1 MRSRRCLFCFLTALC
16 LSTRLVAADG
26 VTDWNTAALNAI
38 RALNTPPPAASRNL
52 AILHASIYD
61 AVNGVL
67 RTHTPY
73 LVTGQVPAGASIE
86 ATAVAAAHHVLVS
99 LYPTLQADFD
109 ALYNESLAT
118 IREGPQKDH
127 GIVWGRFVATSILQ
141 WRSTDGSAKM
151 VNYVPGTEPGQWRP
165 TISFGGIVRPALLPQ
180 WGSVTP
186 FALANG
192 SQFRPPAPPA
202 LNTQQ
207 YAADVT
213 MVKAV
218 GGTISA
224 ARTAEQTEI
233 ALFWGYG
240 PGTATPPGHW
250 NQIAQVVAANQGNTL
265 AENARLF
272 ALLNIALADAAIV
285 SWDCKYVYNFWRPIT
300 AIQEADT
307 DSNPET
313 TADPSW
319 KPLLATPPFPEY
331 TSGHSTF
338 SAAAAV
344 VLARFFD
351 TDYLP
356 FTVGT
361 DDLPGVYHSYQR
373 LSEAAHESGLSRI
386 YGGIHFRFAN
396 LNGLS
401 TGAAVGSYVYTN
413 FLRPKKNRS
422 RE

>member
-1 MRSRRCLFCFLTALC
+1 MRYRCSVFCFVATLYLNT
-16 LSTRLVAADG
+16 LVAAADV
-26 VTDWNTAALNAI
+26 VTGWNEAALNAI
-38 RALNTPPPAASRNL
+38 RARNTPPPAASRNL

-61 AVNGVL
+61 AVNGIL

-73 LVTGQVPAGASIE
+73 FVTGHVPASASPE
-86 ATAVAAAHHVLVS
+86 AAAAAAAHHVLVS

-109 ALYNESLAT
+109 TLYNQSLAT

-127 GIVWGRFVATSILQ
+127 GVAWGRFVAISILQ
-141 WRSTDGSAKM
+141 WRSTDGSDKI
-151 VNYVPGTEPGQWRP
+151 VTYTPGTQPGEWRP
-165 TISFGGIVRPALLPQ
+165 TVSFGGIVRPALAPQ

-186 FALANG
+186 FALPSG

-207 YAADVT
+207 YAADVN
-213 MVKAV
+213 MVKAL
-218 GGTISA
+218 GGTLSA
-224 ARTAEQTEI
+224 VRTPEQTQI

-250 NQIAQVVAANQGNTL
+250 NQIAQVVAASQGNTL
-265 AENARLF
+265 EENARMF

-285 SWDCKYVYNFWRPIT
+285 SWDCKYVYNYWRPIT

-307 DSNPET
+307 DGNPET

-319 KPLLATPPFPEY
+319 TPLLATPPFPEY

-338 SAAAAV
+338 SGAAAV
-344 VLARFFD
+344 VLAHFFG
-351 TDYLP
+351 TDHVP

-361 DDLPGVYHSYQR
+361 DDLPGVYRSYQ
-373 LSEAAHESGLSRI
+373 LFSEAAQESGLSRI
-386 YGGIHFRFAN
+386 YGGIHFMSAN
-396 LNGLS
+396 LYGLS
-401 TGAAVGSYVYTN
+401 TGAAVGNYVYTN
-413 FLRPKKNRS
+413 LLLPKKNRS

>member
-1 MRSRRCLFCFLTALC
+1 M
-16 LSTRLVAADG
+16 
-26 VTDWNTAALNAI
+26 
-38 RALNTPPPAASRNL
+38 
-52 AILHASIYD
+52 HASIYD

-99 LYPTLQADFD
+99 LYPTLQSDFD

-127 GIVWGRFVATSILQ
+127 GIAWGRFVASSILQ

-207 YAADVT
+207 YAADVN

-250 NQIAQVVAANQGNTL
+250 NQITQVVAANQGNTL

-313 TADPSW
+313 TADPS
-319 KPLLATPPFPEY
+319 
-331 TSGHSTF
+331 
-338 SAAAAV
+338 
-344 VLARFFD
+344 
-351 TDYLP
+351 
-356 FTVGT
+356 
-361 DDLPGVYHSYQR
+361 
-373 LSEAAHESGLSRI
+373 
-386 YGGIHFRFAN
+386 
-396 LNGLS
+396 
-401 TGAAVGSYVYTN
+401 
-413 FLRPKKNRS
+413 
-422 RE
+422 